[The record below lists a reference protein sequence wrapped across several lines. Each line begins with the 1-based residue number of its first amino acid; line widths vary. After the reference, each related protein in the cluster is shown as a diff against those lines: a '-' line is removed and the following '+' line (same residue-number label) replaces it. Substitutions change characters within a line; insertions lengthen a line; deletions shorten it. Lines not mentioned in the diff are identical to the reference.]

1 MHLACYRELKNQTSE
16 SFQREVTHVLE
27 NDLFYSDYKA
37 NTHLKEE
44 NKVTSVSRYWSE
56 LHVEDILGQRSI

>member
-44 NKVTSVSRYWSE
+44 NKVTSVSRY
-56 LHVEDILGQRSI
+56 